1 MRHLKPLNVKK
12 CEVII
17 MVNLVEFGRIFL
29 SYGLLLLII
38 VAVCAVAVFIGI
50 TLAKKKNAKKAA
62 AAEAENVKD
71 NV

>member
-1 MRHLKPLNVKK
+1 
-12 CEVII
+12 

-50 TLAKKKNAKKAA
+50 TLAKKKNAKK
-62 AAEAENVKD
+62 EAVEKNET
-71 NV
+71 

>member
-1 MRHLKPLNVKK
+1 
-12 CEVII
+12 

-50 TLAKKKNAKKAA
+50 TLAKRKNAKK
-62 AAEAENVKD
+62 EASMQEETGKQNRG
-71 NV
+71 NS